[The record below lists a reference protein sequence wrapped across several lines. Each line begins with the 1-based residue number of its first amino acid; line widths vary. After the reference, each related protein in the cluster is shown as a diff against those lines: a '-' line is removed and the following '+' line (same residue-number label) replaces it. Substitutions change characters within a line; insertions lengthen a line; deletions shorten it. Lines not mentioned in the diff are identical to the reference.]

1 MVGFSQQQF
10 DQTLGV
16 DPHSSSSFDQTSL
29 VPCARIFCQLQANH
43 VGFPQFDI
51 HPVLRNIFK
60 FRDNTTFLELWL
72 KRKVFVVQEDF
83 PMKRTIKTMDH
94 DTIVTNSDY
103 RQWQRYSL
111 PFSTASVLASIM
123 GWRWNIIL
131 NTYHD
136 RLIMMVA
143 DLILSNNGW

>member
-1 MVGFSQQQF
+1 MFQPWFNIIYIVFDVEAPFVSCTNFLLVVGLSQQQF

-60 FRDNTTFLELWL
+60 FRDNTTFLEFWL

-103 RQWQRYSL
+103 RQ
-111 PFSTASVLASIM
+111 
-123 GWRWNIIL
+123 
-131 NTYHD
+131 
-136 RLIMMVA
+136 
-143 DLILSNNGW
+143 